1 LRIGEVLSR
10 FTEWRKGFDVY
21 LVGGVVRDL
30 LLYGEG
36 YRIRDCDVVLMG
48 DRSTLRR
55 FVDLLMG
62 EGGKLNRFSRFG
74 TAELVYRGMNL
85 DVALARRERY
95 AYPGALPD
103 VEFTDSLYEDSLR
116 RDFTVNALY
125 HDGKGI
131 LDFHGGVE
139 DLKSRILKPLASFKD
154 DPTRGLRGVRYRHK
168 LGFSYH
174 KTFYT
179 AVKDAA
185 SYISNV
191 SYQRILNEL
200 RLTAELP
207 RRVLVGAIRD
217 AVRFNLLRPILK
229 SETRFPGR
237 VYLGRPNGARWIVLL
252 APFLREGLPLTKEE
266 KRVLRVRGPLNLK
279 TISDVHLRM
288 NRWSDLEI
296 LTYMTWYATDRERE
310 ILKVYIGIRDRVRI
324 KMYPKQERIK
334 SAIASMHALGISGDV
349 PVECAEEPP
358 TPKDRQAYR
367 LRCEGRIMEMYLRK
381 LHR

>member
-1 LRIGEVLSR
+1 MRIGEVLER
-10 FTEWRKGFDVY
+10 FHKWRGRFDVY
-21 LVGGVVRDL
+21 LVGGIVRDL

-36 YRIRDCDVVLMG
+36 YRIKDCDVVLIG
-48 DRSTLRR
+48 DRGILRK
-55 FVDLLMG
+55 FVDLLIE
-62 EGGKLNRFSRFG
+62 EGGQLNRFSRFG
-74 TAELVYRGMNL
+74 TAELLYRGMNL

-103 VEFTDSLYEDSLR
+103 VEFTDDLYEDSLR

-125 HDGKGI
+125 HDGKDI

-139 DLKSRILKPLASFKD
+139 DLKNGLLRPLASFED

-174 KTFYT
+174 ETFYN

-185 SYISNV
+185 RYISNV
-191 SYQRILNEL
+191 SPQRILNEL

-207 RRVLVGAIRD
+207 RKVFLGAVKD
-217 AVRFNLLRPILK
+217 AVRFNLLRTILK
-229 SETRFPGR
+229 VKPRFPEKI
-237 VYLGRPNGARWIVLL
+237 YLGRPNSARWIIPLT
-252 APFLREGLPLTKEE
+252 PFLRENLPLTKEE
-266 KRVLRVRGPLNLK
+266 RRVLRVKEPLNLK
-279 TISDVHLRM
+279 TISDIHFRM

-296 LTYMTWYATDRERE
+296 LAYMTWYATERERE
-310 ILKVYIGIRDRVRI
+310 ILKVYTRIRDRVRI
-324 KMYPKQERIK
+324 RMYPKRERIK

-349 PVECAEEPP
+349 PMECTEEPP
-358 TPKDRQAYR
+358 TPKDRQTYK
-367 LRCEGRIMEMYLRK
+367 LRCEGKIMEMYLSK